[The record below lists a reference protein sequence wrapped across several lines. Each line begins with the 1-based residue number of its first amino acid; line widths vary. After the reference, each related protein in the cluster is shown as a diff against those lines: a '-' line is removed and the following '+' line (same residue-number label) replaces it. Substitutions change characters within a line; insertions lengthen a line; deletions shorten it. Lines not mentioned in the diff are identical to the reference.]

1 MVRRQIARR
10 GVADPRVLEAMAT
23 VPRERFVAP
32 DLARW
37 AYGDGPLPIPEGQTV
52 SQPYVVA
59 RMVEALELSAGDRV
73 LEVGT
78 GCGYA
83 AAVLACL
90 AGAVFTV
97 ERHISLATEA
107 QGRLS
112 ELGFRNVQVRHGDGT
127 EGWPEHAPYDAVA
140 VAAGGPRVPPA
151 LRDQLRPGG
160 RLVIPVGRPEAQ
172 RLVRE
177 RRGPDGAFAR
187 EVLGRVRFVPLVG
200 AGGWPDEAA
209 GARAGAT
216 GVRAVPE
223 DAGSLGALPFRHPVQ
238 D

>member
-32 DLARW
+32 DYAHW

-59 RMVEALELSAGDRV
+59 WMAEALELSEDDRV

-83 AAVLACL
+83 AAVLGRL
-90 AGAVFTV
+90 AREVFTV
-97 ERHISLATEA
+97 ERHASLVAEA
-107 QGRLS
+107 RERLS
-112 ELGFRNVQVRHGDGT
+112 ALGVRNVRVRHGDGT
-127 EGWPEHAPYDAVA
+127 EGWPEHAPYNAVI
-140 VAAGGPRVPPA
+140 VSAGGPAVPRA
-151 LRDQLRPGG
+151 LRDQLGPGG
-160 RLVIPVGRPEAQ
+160 RLVAPVGKQREEQ
-172 RLVRE
+172 RLVRV
-177 RRGPDGAFAR
+177 RRGTNSAFTQ

-200 AGGWPDEAA
+200 AQGWP
-209 GARAGAT
+209 AT
-216 GVRAVPE
+216 EELYESG
-223 DAGSLGALPFRHPVQ
+223 
-238 D
+238 